1 MDKAEFLK
9 LINDHQAI
17 VWKVCRLYGNSAED
31 HEDLFQEIAFQLWK
45 SRFSFKGDARFTTWM
60 YRIALN
66 TAITS
71 LRRKRPEVS
80 YPGNV
85 PDLSGDIPDEDI
97 ADKREKLFSAIRL
110 LDDMEK
116 AVITFYLEELTYAEI
131 AEAMGISE
139 NLVGVK
145 LNRIKD
151 KIRKLIGN

>member
-1 MDKAEFLK
+1 MEKAEFSK

-17 VWKVCRLYGNSAED
+17 VWKVCRLYGNSAAD
-31 HEDLFQEIAFQLWK
+31 YEDLFQEIAFQLWK
-45 SRFSFKGDARFTTWM
+45 SRFTFKGDARFTTWM

-71 LRRKRPEVS
+71 LRKKGPEVS

-85 PDLSGDIPDEDI
+85 PDLPGDTPEDDT
-97 ADKREKLFSAIRL
+97 ADNREKLFSAIRL
-110 LDDMEK
+110 LGDMDK
-116 AVITFYLEELTYAEI
+116 AIITLYLEELTYAEI
-131 AEAMGISE
+131 AEAIGISE

-151 KIRKLIGN
+151 KIRKLLNN